1 MAKRGIWLLIGLVGS
16 SHLLLLA
23 LFFNAG
29 LKGKPSE
36 NPASRLSLQIINA
49 QTDTGALTEL
59 ATPLPQPKPT
69 QKPRETQA
77 KSTDTLTEIKPGKTN
92 EAPPDPSESLSR
104 TLSPF
109 LDRSRFLDAAELDQ
123 AAAAPTVFDQTLDK
137 TLPTAFDLIVLEFLI
152 DESGQTVQIT
162 CIDGD
167 CSAQLVEK
175 LQQLMVIPF
184 SPAIKNGRP
193 VASRKVIQI
202 SPTPTFGL

>member
-1 MAKRGIWLLIGLVGS
+1 MKRSILLLIGLVSS
-16 SHLLLLA
+16 SHLLLLGI
-23 LFFNAG
+23 FFDAG
-29 LKGKPSE
+29 LIGQAP
-36 NPASRLSLQIINA
+36 NRPASRLSLQVVEERSGITARPEI
-49 QTDTGALTEL
+49 
-59 ATPLPQPKPT
+59 ATPVPQLRSIK
-69 QKPRETQA
+69 KPRETPE
-77 KSTDTLTEIKPGKTN
+77 KPTDPLAEVKPGKTN
-92 EAPPDPSESLSR
+92 EAAPDTSESSNR

-109 LDRSRFLDAAELDQ
+109 FDRGRFLDAAELDQ
-123 AAAAPTVFDQTLDK
+123 SAAAPTVFDQTLDK
-137 TLPTAFDLIVLEFLI
+137 TLPTAVDLIVLEFLI

-162 CIDGD
+162 CTDGD